1 MHEKRILDEW
11 LGHLLIK
18 TFLIHVDLCR
28 CLRYISI
35 LEIGRFL
42 HLFPL
47 PTSPLKLGWRLSAF
61 NNLHEFCVLTFYAE
75 QTSAKTKMMIFMQ
88 STDVSGLSIA
98 KSDWYTL

>member
-1 MHEKRILDEW
+1 MLIL
-11 LGHLLIK
+11 
-18 TFLIHVDLCR
+18 TCR

-61 NNLHEFCVLTFYAE
+61 NNLHKFCALTFYAE
-75 QTSAKTKMMIFMQ
+75 QTFAKTQMTTFIDTTTGSSLYHAKSFETIRKEE
-88 STDVSGLSIA
+88 
-98 KSDWYTL
+98 KSDWKTL